1 MDVNE
6 LDAAYADLIAA
17 AEMINDTTALT
28 DDARSA
34 VDWTLTHIALSD
46 RILASAARE
55 GVSGLPVTIDN
66 RAAMDENAVAL
77 LLARTTHTQRV
88 ELVGRN
94 AAEFSAA
101 LKALPEHAA
110 ETRVRLRLV
119 NRDGQPLPGQDLTW
133 SDLIRVRADQHIPG
147 HAARLR
153 ALASVS

>member
-28 DDARSA
+28 GDARSA

-119 NRDGQPLPGQDLTW
+119 NRDGQPLPGQDVTW
-133 SDLIRVRADQHIPG
+133 SDLIRVRADRHIPG